1 MLYDISTPLGTFL
14 DASAAKQPVPGGGAA
29 AALTGALAASM
40 AEMTLNYSI
49 NKKGLEGFQSELAP
63 ALEKVHRARKV
74 LEQLIAE
81 DQAAYQAMTAL
92 RKLPADAP
100 DRVAGWDN
108 AVKTAIRVPQTIT
121 VTAVTLLETCDH
133 VVNFV
138 NPYLLS
144 DLAVAG
150 DLAMASARC
159 GVYNVRINLPELT
172 DPAARTAVESS
183 IADAML
189 RASRV
194 IQRLSPRIWERIS
207 LGA

>member
-1 MLYDISTPLGTFL
+1 MLYDISTSLGTFL
-14 DASAAKQPVPGGGAA
+14 DASAAKQAVPGGGAA
-29 AALTGALAASM
+29 AAMAGALAASM
-40 AEMTLNYSI
+40 AEMTLNYSVG
-49 NKKGLEGFQSELAP
+49 KKGLEQFQSELVP

-74 LEQLIAE
+74 FEQLVAE

-92 RKLPADAP
+92 RKLPADSPERA
-100 DRVAGWDN
+100 AGWDN
-108 AVKTAIRVPQTIT
+108 SVKTAIRVPQTIT
-121 VTAVTLLETCDH
+121 VTAVALLETCDH

-144 DLAVAG
+144 DLAVAA

-172 DPAARTAVESS
+172 DPAARTSVESS

-189 RASRV
+189 RGSRV